1 MRPDY
6 VVDPKQK
13 RAKYTIDPS
22 ETWYRMWHIII
33 ILNSLYSSIVYPHY
47 TMNGFPLY
55 HQYDFALLGISEGFF
70 IIDIIF
76 NFIKQGID
84 EEGNTKQEP
93 IK

>member
-1 MRPDY
+1 MKPDY

-13 RAKYTIDPS
+13 RAKYTIDQK
-22 ETWYRMWHIII
+22 ECWYRIWHMIL

-47 TMNGFPLY
+47 TMNGFPVY
-55 HQYDFALLGISEGFF
+55 GEGAFALLGFSEGFF

-84 EEGNTKQEP
+84 EEGNSKHER